1 MPSQNST
8 HQSQNCLLSTTC
20 ISTKPEHFPFYDKNG
35 EKHFPFSDKL
45 PADLGYIYEN
55 VIAQMLKSA
64 GNELFYYTF
73 KEEVRNYGIDFLISR
88 KDKDVICLPV
98 YMADLL

>member
-1 MPSQNST
+1 M
-8 HQSQNCLLSTTC
+8 
-20 ISTKPEHFPFYDKNG
+20 
-35 EKHFPFSDKL
+35 
-45 PADLGYIYEN
+45 GYIYEN
-55 VIAQMLKSA
+55 VIAQMLKSAGNELFYYTFKMLKSA

-88 KDKDVICLPV
+88 KDKDGICLPV

>member
-1 MPSQNST
+1 M
-8 HQSQNCLLSTTC
+8 
-20 ISTKPEHFPFYDKNG
+20 
-35 EKHFPFSDKL
+35 
-45 PADLGYIYEN
+45 GYIYEN

-98 YMADLL
+98 YMTNLL